1 MASKRDYYAEE
12 QAIEIEKLRVENK
25 ENVENHET
33 ICTFLTTQEASD
45 PNSQFAKILEL
56 EAEVRILKASNKKYK
71 IQISEQKILFDEKF
85 FKKALKTMKSQCDYE
100 YVDPKGIIKK
110 IRTLGQD
117 SEKVEAAFL
126 SAVKESMSEMMG
138 DGCFHDMEDYQNTI
152 DSRMD
157 DIFGGMR
164 LPNKYDRADR

>member
-45 PNSQFAKILEL
+45 PNAQFARILEL

-71 IQISEQKILFDEKF
+71 IQIFSVGAFSRIQVPNVKTYVFLRYKF
-85 FKKALKTMKSQCDYE
+85 RNFNF
-100 YVDPKGIIKK
+100 
-110 IRTLGQD
+110 RT
-117 SEKVEAAFL
+117 
-126 SAVKESMSEMMG
+126 
-138 DGCFHDMEDYQNTI
+138 
-152 DSRMD
+152 
-157 DIFGGMR
+157 
-164 LPNKYDRADR
+164 

>member
-1 MASKRDYYAEE
+1 
-12 QAIEIEKLRVENK
+12 
-25 ENVENHET
+25 
-33 ICTFLTTQEASD
+33 
-45 PNSQFAKILEL
+45 
-56 EAEVRILKASNKKYK
+56 
-71 IQISEQKILFDEKF
+71 
-85 FKKALKTMKSQCDYE
+85 MKSQCDYE

-138 DGCFHDMEDYQNTI
+138 DGYFRDMEDYQNAI